1 MNPYQRR
8 RRNKMDSYFFYIMG
22 ILIFL
27 VYVVSFPYILSNK
40 REKERYKEK
49 TNQKDD
55 EITQDQ
61 YEQMLMKLF
70 IAGVIDQNQYNH
82 YLVRGLPLFKA

>member
-1 MNPYQRR
+1 
-8 RRNKMDSYFFYIMG
+8 MDSYFFYIIA
-22 ILIFL
+22 ILMFS
-27 VYVVSFPYILSNK
+27 VYVVSFPYMLANK
-40 REKERYKEK
+40 REKEKYKEK